1 MQEFVLEFLFYAVSN
16 GHCVGCTWWMANPK
30 QGLNLFPQSKFNNL
44 LCTQI
49 GSILICESFGLSFHG
64 INDTLLNYTR
74 IYVHQG

>member
-1 MQEFVLEFLFYAVSN
+1 MLFQMVIVWAALYE
-16 GHCVGCTWWMANPK
+16 WPNPK

-64 INDTLLNYTR
+64 INGTLLNSTR